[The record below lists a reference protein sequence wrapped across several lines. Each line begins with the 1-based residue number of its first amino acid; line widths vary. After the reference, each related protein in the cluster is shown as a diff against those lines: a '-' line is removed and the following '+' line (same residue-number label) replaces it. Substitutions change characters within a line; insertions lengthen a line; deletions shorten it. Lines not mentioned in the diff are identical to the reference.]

1 MREIQASEILD
12 AWNDSIASFIRRLM
26 EFVDEA
32 ERLRGHAK
40 TLDIWLETKLEAGG
54 ETGDEL

>member
-40 TLDIWLETKLEAGG
+40 TLDIWLVTKLEAGG